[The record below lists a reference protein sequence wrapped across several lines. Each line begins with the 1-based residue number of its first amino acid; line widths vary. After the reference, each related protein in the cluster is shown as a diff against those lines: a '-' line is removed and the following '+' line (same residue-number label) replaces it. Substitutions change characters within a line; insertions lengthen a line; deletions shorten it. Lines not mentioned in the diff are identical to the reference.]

1 MTNLVCITNW
11 CLYIFAIFF
20 RFQYVY
26 ATESLQSHNAKATV
40 RRHKHAVAVAV
51 VDAALHLVGDV
62 TPTEYQVM
70 TCRTT
75 MTRSD
80 NCQSTPL
87 SRRSSQLIADNN
99 IYITVYCDHA
109 YDSTFTA
116 LFQVDRLLAFVP
128 YKIMN
133 CIIYLLWGY
142 AIWQHSKYTVNENT
156 IQLYNMRLK

>member
-1 MTNLVCITNW
+1 LQ
-11 CLYIFAIFF
+11 FFF

-75 MTRSD
+75 MTQRQLSI
-80 NCQSTPL
+80 NSAISSLISTH
-87 SRRSSQLIADNN
+87 RR
-99 IYITVYCDHA
+99 
-109 YDSTFTA
+109 
-116 LFQVDRLLAFVP
+116 
-128 YKIMN
+128 
-133 CIIYLLWGY
+133 
-142 AIWQHSKYTVNENT
+142 
-156 IQLYNMRLK
+156 